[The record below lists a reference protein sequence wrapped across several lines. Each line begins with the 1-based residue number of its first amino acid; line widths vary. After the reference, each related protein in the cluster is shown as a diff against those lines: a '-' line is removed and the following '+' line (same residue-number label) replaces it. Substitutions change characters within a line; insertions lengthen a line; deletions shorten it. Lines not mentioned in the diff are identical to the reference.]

1 MGIITPIGIV
11 ILAMV
16 IMASLQL
23 VPGVFALFYHYAL
36 GKFSQKHASILTLYF
51 ILGAEVIAA
60 CLFLSSFYLTYVFF
74 FGFARPEVSILSPV
88 IAGILIALAFVS
100 FFFYYRKGSGT
111 RLFIP
116 YKYAKA
122 IDINAKSVKTR
133 SDAFMLGAVSG
144 THELIFT
151 LPLYILTAIEIMEMN
166 INYHFNNILTIFY
179 ILTPVIP
186 LFFIRWRFQAGYNLA
201 DYMRSRLR
209 DKTFT
214 RFCISFCYLVIA
226 IIVICFRINN

>member
-1 MGIITPIGIV
+1 MKANILHLENQPPTCYNLNMGIITPIGIV

-23 VPGVFALFYHYAL
+23 VPGIFALFYHYAL
-36 GKFSQKHASILTLYF
+36 GKFSKKQASILSLYF

-74 FGFARPEVSILSPV
+74 FGFAKAEVNYLALI
-88 IAGILIALAFVS
+88 IAGILIALAFFS

-116 YKYAKA
+116 YKYARA
-122 IDINAKSVKTR
+122 IDQSAKTAKTR

-144 THELIFT
+144 TYELIFT
-151 LPLYILTAIEIMEMN
+151 LPLYLLTAIEIMEMN
-166 INYHFNNILTIFY
+166 INYHFNNILTVLY
-179 ILTPVIP
+179 IIAPIIP
-186 LFFIRWRFQAGYNLA
+186 LLFIRW
-201 DYMRSRLR
+201 
-209 DKTFT
+209 
-214 RFCISFCYLVIA
+214 
-226 IIVICFRINN
+226 